1 MVQNI
6 FENYLKKKKNKK
18 KEKKNEKRR
27 QKKKTNLQSVKVR
40 GSVRLVDICAIFL
53 SSLSKFLFI
62 IHFYF
67 S

>member
-18 KEKKNEKRR
+18 KEKKRETKT
-27 QKKKTNLQSVKVR
+27 KKKTNLQSVKVR